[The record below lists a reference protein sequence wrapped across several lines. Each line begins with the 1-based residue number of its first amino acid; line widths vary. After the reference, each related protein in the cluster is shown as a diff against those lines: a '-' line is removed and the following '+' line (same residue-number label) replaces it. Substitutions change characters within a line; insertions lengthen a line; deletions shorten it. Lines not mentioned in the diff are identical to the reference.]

1 MGEDEDKEPTD
12 YSRRAQIFHKSS
24 RRKHQC
30 YHPNWYLKTTKY
42 YIGYNKKK
50 DDLLFIFPVFV
61 KTGMGIPWDIP
72 AIPIVLVYMLSFY
85 YHSRL
90 LFTLIFDSYE
100 LPFQATLLLSVT
112 EELLVPKCTNL
123 TSKLTLEV
131 RTTTLGSYFAKI
143 RNTITRETY

>member
-1 MGEDEDKEPTD
+1 
-12 YSRRAQIFHKSS
+12 
-24 RRKHQC
+24 
-30 YHPNWYLKTTKY
+30 
-42 YIGYNKKK
+42 
-50 DDLLFIFPVFV
+50 
-61 KTGMGIPWDIP
+61 MGIPWDIP